1 MTGAP
6 LKRFAPYERRFW
18 LLNPSS
24 PNPPCPPMSS
34 ARSRGFPWWSAPT
47 RWISWSLKERY
58 QKQRRSKPL
67 VMTAHTLKR
76 LQRTAEILRKSSKPW
91 QSKVGFRLKLG
102 RLSIAKSPSA
112 LTRRCA
118 RAVRR
123 GGGARHRGAMIHAAS
138 CIHWPVGRVLV
149 RISDKLL
156 DHMHQ
161 ERLAKQWKNVRFN
174 ERQKERDRIKQVR
187 QTFVE
192 TNSASLSGCLI
203 CCFRNKTF

>member
-6 LKRFAPYERRFW
+6 LKRFVPYERRFW

-24 PNPPCPPMSS
+24 PNQPCPPVSS

-47 RWISWSLKERY
+47 RWISWSLRERY
-58 QKQRRSKPL
+58 RKQRRSKPL
-67 VMTAHTLKR
+67 VMTVPILKR
-76 LQRTAEILRKSSKPW
+76 LQRTAEILRKPSRPW
-91 QSKVGFRLKLG
+91 QSKAGYRLKLD

-123 GGGARHRGAMIHAAS
+123 GSGARHRCAMIHAAS

-149 RISDKLL
+149 RISGKLL
-156 DHMHQ
+156 DHMRQ
-161 ERLAKQWKNVRFN
+161 ESLAKQWKNVRFN
-174 ERQKERDRIKQVR
+174 ERQIQN
-187 QTFVE
+187 E
-192 TNSASLSGCLI
+192 TE
-203 CCFRNKTF
+203 